1 MNKSKIL
8 EETEQLMP
16 QFEKRGGLLPVA
28 VQESG
33 SGQIL
38 MLGSVSKEALEMTL
52 KTRYATFFSTS
63 RQEIWVK
70 GTTSGNRLKLDK
82 ILIDCDQDAFVFQVT
97 LEKGGVCH
105 TFNEEG
111 NNRKACFYRALH
123 VEKTTL
129 HFIEK

>member
-1 MNKSKIL
+1 
-8 EETEQLMP
+8 MP

-38 MLGSVSKEALEMTL
+38 MLGSLSKEALEMTL

-70 GTTSGNRLKLDK
+70 GATSGNRLKLDN
-82 ILIDCDQDAFVFQVT
+82 ILIDCDQDALVFQVT

-105 TFNEEG
+105 TFIQAG
-111 NNRKACFYRALH
+111 NNRKACFYRAIDL
-123 VEKTTL
+123 ESTAL